1 MATLKVGNLGYSD
14 VKRYKSLVELSIR
27 YVDVKD
33 GEKININKSYENLTP
48 VLFNDKIKMIVSKIE
63 DIGPHFKK
71 ITIRN
76 EKEKKIA
83 LFKPGQYISITIV
96 LEGKIM
102 TRIYTI
108 VSTIKDAKLYE
119 YSFIVEEADNGKMG
133 DFLFHSAKVGDDL
146 IVSGPYGDFYY
157 DEIRDKENM
166 ICLASP
172 NGILPFIA
180 MAENSASGDFNNH
193 MKIFYSTKK
202 YEDLVLIDYLK
213 EIVDRAD
220 NVELYVILS
229 DEEKE
234 GTIHGVIT
242 SEQVQGIFDKNC
254 TIYASGEEGFLKYLN
269 KELDKMKLP
278 KKFIRCNMYK
288 PKCNIKKVKGYMM
301 TVNVGEEQYKFPCY
315 NNKTILEVVEDN
327 NLYIPNR
334 CYIGTCGLC
343 KTKLINGKVKVV
355 NDRRSKSDIDSNLI
369 CPCSSYPMSD
379 IEITIR

>member
-1 MATLKVGNLGYSD
+1 MAGYKIGNLGYSD
-14 VKRYKSLVELSIR
+14 VKKYKNLVEMSVR
-27 YVDVKD
+27 YVEEKN
-33 GEKININKSYENLTP
+33 GEKIVLNKGYEKLTP
-48 VLFNDKIKMIVSKIE
+48 IIFNDKIKMIVSRVEEVDK
-63 DIGPHFKK
+63 HFKK

-76 EKEKKIA
+76 EKEQKIA

-108 VSTIKDAKLYE
+108 VSTIKEARLYE
-119 YSFIVEEADNGKMG
+119 YSFIIEEDNNGKMS
-133 DFLFHSAKVGDDL
+133 DFLYHSLKTGDDL

-172 NGILPFIA
+172 NGIMPFIA

-193 MKIFYSTKK
+193 MKIFYSAKT
-202 YEDLVLIDYLK
+202 YDELVLIDYLK
-213 EIVDRAD
+213 EIVGRAD
-220 NVELYVILS
+220 NVDLYVFLS
-229 DEEKE
+229 DEEKK

-242 SEQVQGIFDKNC
+242 EEQIKGIFDKNC

-288 PKCNIKKVKGYMM
+288 PKCNIKKVKAYLM
-301 TVNVGEEQYKFPCY
+301 TVNVLEEQYQFPCY
-315 NNKTILEVVEDN
+315 NNKTILEVIEDN

-334 CYIGTCGLC
+334 CHIGICGLC

-355 NDRRSKSDIDSNLI
+355 NDRRSQSDIDRNII

-379 IEITIR
+379 IEITIK